1 MTKGFICFHCK
12 KEGMTY
18 SEAQKHAQSCTAR
31 KARRNRGLT

>member
-18 SEAQKHAQSCTAR
+18 SEAKEHAQSCPER
-31 KARRNRGLT
+31 KLRSKNGKI